1 MSDHTSALERIAHI
15 RDRVIAIWG
24 TVELDQYITTLVF
37 DSRDGTRRGLPP
49 AAGSELMWLAE
60 VNRWRRAVDRA
71 QGSDMR
77 VEAAH
82 SQIEAEDAQRAG
94 ADVWGHASE
103 TPQNGQAE
111 RPHPGRR
118 YTDAGMIRRPRRRQ
132 NERTAWGLA
141 MIVLTSKPVLIGIAI
156 VLTIKTF
163 WPVLGPLL
171 GR

>member
-1 MSDHTSALERIAHI
+1 MSDHQSALERIPHI
-15 RDRVIAIWG
+15 CNRVLAIWG

-37 DSRDGTRRGLPP
+37 ESRDGARRGLPP

-71 QGSDMR
+71 QSGTMKID
-77 VEAAH
+77 AAH

-94 ADVWGHASE
+94 ADVWGHANDA
-103 TPQNGQAE
+103 PQAQAD
-111 RPHPGRR
+111 RAHPARR
-118 YTDAGMIRRPRRRQ
+118 YTDQGMIRRPRRRQ
-132 NERTAWGLA
+132 TERTPVGMAI
-141 MIVLTSKPVLIGIAI
+141 IVLTSKPVLIGIAI
-156 VLTIKTF
+156 VLTAKTF